1 MARSRSGTRGR
12 RGPRKPPR
20 RDGAFNGAGVQ
31 TLDPR
36 ERGAIELPGTITV
49 KELAELLG
57 VNPADIIRELIK
69 SGIFATINQLVDRD
83 TASLVAGELGY
94 EVAETE
100 AAAPGADETDG
111 QVAEATKEV
120 LFEED
125 DPSLLQPRAPIVTV
139 MGHVDHGKTSLLD
152 AIRTTE
158 VAAGERGGITQH
170 IGASEVT
177 HDGKRVVF
185 LDTPGHEAFTAMRA
199 RGARVTDIAVVVVAA
214 DDGVM
219 PQTLEAI
226 SHAKA
231 AKVPII
237 IALNKIDK
245 ADANADRVK
254 TELTEAGIVVEE
266 YGGDVPL
273 VPVSAK
279 TRLGLDE
286 LIEMILLVADLQEL
300 KANPKRD
307 AIGTIVE
314 AKLDKGRGPVATAL
328 VQTGTLKV
336 GDIIVVGETFGRV
349 RALEN
354 DLGKRVTKAGPSS
367 AVVILG
373 LSDVPQAGDILR
385 VVSDEKEARTMV
397 ETRKAATAAK
407 SGEGSGRATLE
418 DLYSQIQAGQAKEL
432 RIILKSDVSGSLGA
446 ITHALEQLD
455 QDEIRLN
462 VLLEGAG
469 DITDNDIMLAAASNA
484 IVVGF
489 NTKITDTARRAA
501 EAEGVDV
508 RLYDIIYKLTDDIEA
523 ALKGLLEPEI
533 VEVVEGRAEVRQI
546 IRVGKNTVIAGSFV
560 TDGRIVRGGNA
571 RVWRSSQGHRH
582 RPDRVAPALPRRRS
596 RGPRQLRMRHRARR
610 IPRHPGRRHHRV
622 LHVADRV
629 AATAGRDARAR
640 ARRTR
645 RDLAAD
651 SARLAGASA
660 AARSVSQRTERV
672 DELLRQEIGAIV
684 AREVADPRIGFA
696 TITSR
701 RDDADLRHAKVWV
714 SVIGQPAER
723 DAAVGGAPPCDAVR
737 PARAGQAAADQ
748 AHPGPPRPP
757 RRHRGARDAHPPAAR
772 RHRERVDPG
781 PGRPGR
787 RVAADARRRGC
798 HHADDLPEEP
808 PSAVATAGA
817 GAPQRREP
825 DRPAAGVVPQ
835 GRTAIGSRDERRSD
849 ARTSTPSRRR
859 SSTGFA
865 AARRVLAVSHENP
878 DADTLGRDARRRA
891 PRRGAGRHGRSGL
904 HGPGPAALR
913 LHGRRRALPDRP
925 GPGCAVRPAR
935 DLRLRLARADRRG
948 RRPSCRAVRAAAA
961 GDHRP
966 PRLERRGRRGRLDR
980 PGRRGHLRDGR
991 AARRAARASPL
1002 DAGDGA
1008 LAAAPDGRHRHGH
1021 RDLRPPERDA
1031 ADARRLGGAGRGR
1044 RAAVRHLAAPLSHQA
1059 RRPAAAVRRR
1069 PGSARERRRRPDR
1082 LVERDRGGPRRDG
1095 RRARALGRAS
1105 STSSR
1110 RPRPPRSRSCS
1121 RRPAGGDADQ
1131 RPDQARAASTP
1142 RS

>member
-1 MARSRSGTRGR
+1 VARSRSGTRGR

-20 RDGAFNGAGVQ
+20 REGAFNASGVQ

-94 EVAETE
+94 EVAETVPVSGANGTDSE
-100 AAAPGADETDG
+100 ADG
-111 QVAEATKEV
+111 QLAEATKEV
-120 LFEED
+120 LYEED

-245 ADANADRVK
+245 ADANAERVK

-314 AKLDKGRGPVATAL
+314 AQLDKGRGPVATAL

-354 DLGKRVTKAGPSS
+354 DKGKRVAKAGPST

-373 LSDVPQAGDILR
+373 LAEVPQAGDILR
-385 VVSDEKEARTMV
+385 VVSDEKAARTMV
-397 ETRKAATAAK
+397 ETRKAASAAK
-407 SGEGSGRATLE
+407 GGEGSGRATLE
-418 DLYSQIQAGQAKEL
+418 DLYRQIQAGQAKEL
-432 RIILKSDVSGSLGA
+432 RIILKADVSGSLGA

-489 NTKITDTARRAA
+489 NTKITETARRAA

-508 RLYDIIYKLTDDIEA
+508 RLYDIIYKLTDDVDA

-533 VEVVEGRAEVRQI
+533 VEVVEGRAEVRQV
-546 IRVGKNTVIAGSFV
+546 IRVGKSTVIAGSFV

-571 RVWRSSQGHRH
+571 RVWRSSKVIATDRIESLRRFRDDVREVQANYECGIGLANFH
-582 RPDRVAPALPRRRS
+582 DIVEGDIIECFTSQTVSRVAS
-596 RGPRQLRMRHRARR
+596 
-610 IPRHPGRRHHRV
+610 
-622 LHVADRV
+622 
-629 AATAGRDARAR
+629 
-640 ARRTR
+640 
-645 RDLAAD
+645 
-651 SARLAGASA
+651 
-660 AARSVSQRTERV
+660 
-672 DELLRQEIGAIV
+672 
-684 AREVADPRIGFA
+684 
-696 TITSR
+696 
-701 RDDADLRHAKVWV
+701 
-714 SVIGQPAER
+714 
-723 DAAVGGAPPCDAVR
+723 
-737 PARAGQAAADQ
+737 
-748 AHPGPPRPP
+748 
-757 RRHRGARDAHPPAAR
+757 
-772 RHRERVDPG
+772 
-781 PGRPGR
+781 
-787 RVAADARRRGC
+787 
-798 HHADDLPEEP
+798 
-808 PSAVATAGA
+808 
-817 GAPQRREP
+817 
-825 DRPAAGVVPQ
+825 
-835 GRTAIGSRDERRSD
+835 
-849 ARTSTPSRRR
+849 
-859 SSTGFA
+859 
-865 AARRVLAVSHENP
+865 N
-878 DADTLGRDARRRA
+878 
-891 PRRGAGRHGRSGL
+891 
-904 HGPGPAALR
+904 
-913 LHGRRRALPDRP
+913 
-925 GPGCAVRPAR
+925 
-935 DLRLRLARADRRG
+935 
-948 RRPSCRAVRAAAA
+948 
-961 GDHRP
+961 
-966 PRLERRGRRGRLDR
+966 
-980 PGRRGHLRDGR
+980 
-991 AARRAARASPL
+991 
-1002 DAGDGA
+1002 
-1008 LAAAPDGRHRHGH
+1008 
-1021 RDLRPPERDA
+1021 
-1031 ADARRLGGAGRGR
+1031 
-1044 RAAVRHLAAPLSHQA
+1044 
-1059 RRPAAAVRRR
+1059 
-1069 PGSARERRRRPDR
+1069 
-1082 LVERDRGGPRRDG
+1082 
-1095 RRARALGRAS
+1095 
-1105 STSSR
+1105 
-1110 RPRPPRSRSCS
+1110 
-1121 RRPAGGDADQ
+1121 
-1131 RPDQARAASTP
+1131 
-1142 RS
+1142 

>member
-1 MARSRSGTRGR
+1 VARSRSGTRGR

-20 RDGAFNGAGVQ
+20 RDGAFNGTGVQ

-94 EVAETE
+94 EVAEAE
-100 AAAPGADETDG
+100 VAGAGGGDETDG
-111 QVAEATKEV
+111 QVDEATKEV

-245 ADANADRVK
+245 SDANPDRVK

-279 TRLGLDE
+279 TRVGLDE

-300 KANPKRD
+300 KANPKRS

-354 DLGKRVTKAGPSS
+354 DKGKRVTKAGPAS

-397 ETRKAATAAK
+397 ETRKAASAAK
-407 SGEGSGRATLE
+407 SGDGSGRATLE

-432 RIILKSDVSGSLGA
+432 RIILKADVSGSLGA

-455 QDEIRLN
+455 QDEIRVN

-469 DITDNDIMLAAASNA
+469 DITDNDIMLAAASDA

-489 NTKITDTARRAA
+489 NTKITETARRAA
-501 EAEGVDV
+501 DAEGVDV

-546 IRVGKNTVIAGSFV
+546 IRVGKSTVIAGSFV
-560 TDGRIVRGGNA
+560 TDGRIVRGGHA
-571 RVWRSSQGHRH
+571 RVWRSSKVIATDRIESLRRFRDDVREVQANYECGIGLASFHEIQEG
-582 RPDRVAPALPRRRS
+582 DIIECYTSQTVSRVAS
-596 RGPRQLRMRHRARR
+596 
-610 IPRHPGRRHHRV
+610 
-622 LHVADRV
+622 
-629 AATAGRDARAR
+629 
-640 ARRTR
+640 
-645 RDLAAD
+645 
-651 SARLAGASA
+651 
-660 AARSVSQRTERV
+660 
-672 DELLRQEIGAIV
+672 
-684 AREVADPRIGFA
+684 
-696 TITSR
+696 
-701 RDDADLRHAKVWV
+701 
-714 SVIGQPAER
+714 
-723 DAAVGGAPPCDAVR
+723 
-737 PARAGQAAADQ
+737 
-748 AHPGPPRPP
+748 
-757 RRHRGARDAHPPAAR
+757 
-772 RHRERVDPG
+772 
-781 PGRPGR
+781 
-787 RVAADARRRGC
+787 
-798 HHADDLPEEP
+798 
-808 PSAVATAGA
+808 
-817 GAPQRREP
+817 
-825 DRPAAGVVPQ
+825 
-835 GRTAIGSRDERRSD
+835 
-849 ARTSTPSRRR
+849 
-859 SSTGFA
+859 
-865 AARRVLAVSHENP
+865 
-878 DADTLGRDARRRA
+878 
-891 PRRGAGRHGRSGL
+891 
-904 HGPGPAALR
+904 
-913 LHGRRRALPDRP
+913 
-925 GPGCAVRPAR
+925 
-935 DLRLRLARADRRG
+935 
-948 RRPSCRAVRAAAA
+948 
-961 GDHRP
+961 
-966 PRLERRGRRGRLDR
+966 
-980 PGRRGHLRDGR
+980 
-991 AARRAARASPL
+991 
-1002 DAGDGA
+1002 
-1008 LAAAPDGRHRHGH
+1008 
-1021 RDLRPPERDA
+1021 
-1031 ADARRLGGAGRGR
+1031 
-1044 RAAVRHLAAPLSHQA
+1044 
-1059 RRPAAAVRRR
+1059 
-1069 PGSARERRRRPDR
+1069 
-1082 LVERDRGGPRRDG
+1082 
-1095 RRARALGRAS
+1095 
-1105 STSSR
+1105 
-1110 RPRPPRSRSCS
+1110 
-1121 RRPAGGDADQ
+1121 
-1131 RPDQARAASTP
+1131 
-1142 RS
+1142 